1 MLTLPKPAQE
11 IIKTLSKHGF
21 AGFAVGGSIRDLL
34 LGLPTKDWDF
44 TTNAPPQKV
53 LKIFP
58 GSFYDNEFGTVGIPY
73 KTDSG
78 TEVYEITTYRS
89 EQGFSNKRHPDTVKW
104 GTSLEMDLAR
114 RDLTINAIAF
124 DGKKLID
131 PFAGQQDLQ
140 KKLVRT
146 VGKAE
151 DRFQEDAL
159 RLIRTIR
166 IAAQLGFA
174 IEPQTLSAITSNA
187 GLIKNVSSDRVR
199 MELMKII
206 ASSYAADG
214 IMLLRNTK
222 LLAEILPELDRCFGV
237 PQKSPK
243 RHHLYDVGT
252 HLVMSLHNCPATDPL
267 VRFATL
273 LHDIGKS
280 VVFRKDETT
289 QIITFYNHEVVGAK
303 QVKDIA
309 LRLNF
314 SKKDREKLVTLVRWH
329 QFTVDENQNDNTLR
343 RFIRR
348 VGKDNLKDI
357 LDLRIGDRLGGGAQ
371 ETSWRLRLFM
381 ARLEEVQKQ
390 PFTVA
395 DLKINGHDV
404 MKTLG
409 IKPGPQVGEILNKL
423 FDAVVTQKVENKPEA
438 LRKHL
443 AKLSVQI
450 SDNRS

>member
-1 MLTLPKPAQE
+1 MITLPQPAQE
-11 IIKTLSKHGF
+11 IIETLSKHGF
-21 AGFAVGGSIRDLL
+21 ESFAVGGSIRDLL

-53 LKIFP
+53 LALFP
-58 GSFYDNEFGTVGIPY
+58 DSFYDNEFGTVGIPY
-73 KTDSG
+73 KTDSD

-89 EQGFSNKRHPDTVKW
+89 EHGFSNKRHPDEVTW
-104 GTSLEMDLAR
+104 GTSLEADLAR

-131 PFAGQQDLQ
+131 PFAGQKDLQ

-146 VGKAE
+146 VGKPE

-166 IAAQLGFA
+166 IAAQLGFT
-174 IEPQTLSAITSNA
+174 IESQTLSAISSNT
-187 GLIKNVSSDRVR
+187 GLIKSVSSDRVR

-206 ASSYAADG
+206 GSKYAADG
-214 IMLLRNTK
+214 VMLLRNTK
-222 LLAEILPELDRCFGV
+222 LLAEILPELDQCFGV

-252 HLVMSLHNCPATDPL
+252 HLIMSLHNCPATDPL
-267 VRFATL
+267 VRLATL

-280 VVFRKDETT
+280 VVFRKDVTT

-303 QVKDIA
+303 LVKEIA

-348 VGKDNLKDI
+348 VGKENLKDI

-381 ARLEEVQKQ
+381 ARLDEVQKQ
-390 PFTVA
+390 PFTVS

-404 MKTLG
+404 MKVLD
-409 IKPGPQVGEILNKL
+409 IKPGPQVGKILNKL
-423 FDAVVTQKVENKPEA
+423 FDEVIIQKIANERET
-438 LRKHL
+438 LLIHL
-443 AKLSVQI
+443 KKV
-450 SDNRS
+450 NP

>member
-1 MLTLPKPAQE
+1 MITLPKPALE
-11 IIKTLSKHGF
+11 IIATLTKHGF
-21 AGFAVGGSIRDLL
+21 EGFAVGGSIRDLL

-53 LKIFP
+53 LEIFP
-58 GSFYDNEFGTVGIPY
+58 DSFYDNEFGTVGIPY

-78 TEVYEITTYRS
+78 TEAYEITTYRS
-89 EQGFSNKRHPDTVKW
+89 EHGFSNKRHPDKVKW
-104 GTSLEMDLAR
+104 GASLEADLA
-114 RDLTINAIAF
+114 INAIAF
-124 DGKKLID
+124 DGEKLID
-131 PFAGQQDLQ
+131 PFAGQEDLQ

-146 VGKAE
+146 VGKPE
-151 DRFQEDAL
+151 DRFGEDAL

-166 IAAQLGFA
+166 IAAQLGFT
-174 IEPQTLSAITSNA
+174 IEPQTLSAISSNA
-187 GLIKNVSSDRVR
+187 GLLKNVSSDRIR
-199 MELMKII
+199 TELMKITG
-206 ASSYAADG
+206 SKYAADG

-267 VRFATL
+267 VRLATL

-280 VVFRKDETT
+280 VVFHKDPTT
-289 QIITFYNHEVVGAK
+289 HIITFYNHEVVGAK
-303 QVKDIA
+303 QVKEIA

-390 PFTVA
+390 PFTVT